1 MSFPVAGKNA
11 IVTGGA
17 SGINLAFVKL
27 LVSKG
32 ANVIVG
38 DLQESTA
45 LKEFEKEPRST
56 KLLFQKTDVSNWNEL
71 EALFKR
77 AQAELGPLDIVC
89 NGAGVFEPSWSNFWN
104 DTETESYKSLD
115 INLGALIKG
124 TRLAIRDQITRS
136 KGRKAGGTVGVIL
149 NISSL
154 AAQRM
159 LFNQPIYS
167 AAKSGVSAIVRS
179 LAPLHEEFG
188 IKVVAVAPGMVYTP
202 LWSDHPDKL
211 KAATAKDIWITPE
224 EQAAVMLELV
234 ENGEYEGG
242 TVLETLKNFTRRVY
256 IDSPMPEGPGST
268 ISNLDSIT
276 QDTIALLEA
285 ERKGGKVKNGV

>member
-1 MSFPVAGKNA
+1 MDFPVSGKNA

-17 SGINLAFVKL
+17 SGINFAFVKL
-27 LVSKG
+27 LTSKG
-32 ANVIVG
+32 TNVIVG
-38 DLQESTA
+38 DIQESDA
-45 LKEFEKEPRST
+45 FREFEKEPRET
-56 KLLFQKTDVSNWNEL
+56 KLLFQKTDVSKWNDL
-71 EALFKR
+71 ESLFTR
-77 AQAELGPLDIVC
+77 AKEDLGPIDI
-89 NGAGVFEPSWSNFWN
+89 PWSNFWN

-115 INLGALIKG
+115 INLTAVIKG
-124 TRLAIRDQITRS
+124 TRLAIRDQVTRS

-167 AAKSGVSAIVRS
+167 ATKAGVSAIVRS

-202 LWSDHPDKL
+202 LWSNNPDKL
-211 KAATAKDIWITPE
+211 KGAHEKDVWITPE
-224 EQAAVMLELV
+224 EQAEAMLEVV

-242 TVLETLKNFTRRVY
+242 TVLETLKGFTRRVY

-268 ISNLDSIT
+268 FSNIHVIT
-276 QDTIALLEA
+276 EDTIALLEE
-285 ERKGGKVKNGV
+285 ERKGGQVKNGV

>member
-1 MSFPVAGKNA
+1 MDFPVAGKNA

-38 DLQESTA
+38 DLQESAA
-45 LKEFEKEPRST
+45 LKELEKQPRST
-56 KLLFQKTDVSNWNEL
+56 KLLFQKTDVSKWSEL

-77 AQAELGPLDIVC
+77 AQTELGPLDIVC
-89 NGAGVFEPSWSNFWN
+89 NGAGVFEPTWSNFWN

-115 INLGALIKG
+115 INLTALIKG

-167 AAKSGVSAIVRS
+167 AAKAGVSAIVRS

-202 LWSDHPDKL
+202 LWSDHPEKL
-211 KAATAKDIWITPE
+211 KAVDEKDIWITPE
-224 EQAAVMLELV
+224 EQAAAMLDVV
-234 ENGEYEGG
+234 EKGEYEGG
-242 TVLETLKNFTRRVY
+242 TVLETLKNFTRKVY

-268 ISNLDSIT
+268 LSNLDAIT
-276 QDTIALLEA
+276 KDTIALLEE